1 MNSIFP
7 LRAVLIAVV
16 LLVSNAVTVV
26 KCIPNREFDSML
38 TTLRS
43 RGYHLF
49 CNAILTSDLRIDL
62 LAFEDANSDE
72 THSFTFFAPTDS
84 SLFALDMSQT
94 ASSYTDTL
102 RYHII
107 PRRLSLAE
115 LRRLP
120 NGYSLPT
127 LLSTRR
133 ISVTRRAGSSIT
145 VVGGVDV
152 AFPGLFYGRHVVVH
166 GLSGILHIRSNIPT
180 STARVI
186 PPIRSPNHRR
196 FFPRRNSS
204 SPENQTVLDPVPR
217 SVSFNFTGRQ
227 DSTHSVEAPPPAS
240 IPAQSP
246 EIGSGNV
253 HLPVNFSNSPFI
265 APDLPPTYP
274 DSDISFP
281 PEGFSSTASP
291 SPAPAPVDLEPV
303 VQKNSRVSLLETEG
317 AMEMFEKSEAL
328 DGIRKCETEAVGLE
342 NRISDINRVGH
353 MQCYAG

>member
-7 LRAVLIAVV
+7 LRAVLVAVV
-16 LLVSNAVTVV
+16 LLLSNAFTVV

-62 LAFEDANSDE
+62 LAFEDANSNE

-84 SLFALDMSQT
+84 SLFALDMAQT

-120 NGYSLPT
+120 NGYTLPT

-133 ISVTRRAGSSIT
+133 ISVTRRAGSFVT
-145 VVGGVDV
+145 VIGGVDV

-166 GLSGILHIRSNIPT
+166 GLSGILHVRSYNPSSPAPAT
-180 STARVI
+180 S
-186 PPIRSPNHRR
+186 PIRSPHHRH
-196 FFPRRNSS
+196 FSPRRNSS
-204 SPENQTVLDPVPR
+204 SPVNQTVLDPVPR
-217 SVSFNFTGRQ
+217 SVSFNFTGKR
-227 DSTHSVEAPPPAS
+227 DSHDSVEAPSPSS
-240 IPAQSP
+240 IPAKSP
-246 EIGSGNV
+246 EIGTDNV
-253 HLPVNFSNSPFI
+253 HSPVNFSNSPFV
-265 APDLPPTYP
+265 APDLPPSYP
-274 DSDISFP
+274 GSDISFP
-281 PEGFSSTASP
+281 PEGFSDTASP
-291 SPAPAPVDLEPV
+291 SPLPVDLEPV
-303 VQKNSRVSLLETEG
+303 VQKNSRVSLLEVEG
-317 AMEMFEKSEAL
+317 AIEMPVKSEAL
-328 DGIRKCETEAVGLE
+328 DGIRKCETEAVGLK
-342 NRISDINRVGH
+342 NRISDNDLVDH
-353 MQCYAG
+353 MQCYAA